1 MIWYSFAVDPDGRPL
16 DAPVTPEEVTALR
29 ADVCFDAELR
39 GSNYRLCT
47 TWGLFS
53 PKQVDP
59 GTRLLV
65 DHLPVQAGDDCL
77 DLGCGY
83 GPVGLVMARNAPGG
97 RTLMVDKDFVAV
109 RYAADNAARNNVGN
123 AVAVLSNGLADLPA
137 DMRFDLIAS
146 NLPAKVGRELLTL
159 LVVDAHARLRSE
171 GRLCVVT
178 INALRPLMK
187 RLFTEVFGN
196 YEKAK
201 QGATHTVSMAVR
213 PSYTLPTGAPQP
225 STSP

>member
-1 MIWYSFAVDPDGRPL
+1 MN
-16 DAPVTPEEVTALR
+16 PEDIEGLR
-29 ADVCFDAELR
+29 EDLQFKATLR
-39 GSNYRLCT
+39 GHPLSFRT

-65 DHLPVQAGDDCL
+65 DQLPIRPADDCL

-83 GPVGLVMARNAPGG
+83 GLVMARSAPEG

-109 RYAADNAARNNVGN
+109 RYAADNAERNGLSN
-123 AVAVLSNGLADLPA
+123 AAAVLSNGLSDLPA
-137 DMRFDLIAS
+137 GLRFDLIAS

-159 LVVDAHARLRSE
+159 MVVDAHARLRPG

-178 INALRPLMK
+178 INALRPMMK
-187 RLFTEVFGN
+187 RLFGEVFGN
-196 YEKAK
+196 YKKLK
-201 QGATHTVSMAVR
+201 QGATHTVSLAER
-213 PSYTLPTGAPQP
+213 SAEPAAESAEAPTL
-225 STSP
+225 